1 VTPADIQK
9 VGDPTGQ
16 LLSSADRKRSRGSGR
31 PLGDILLPYGLL
43 LPILAFEIVLVI
55 YPIFRGGVM
64 AFQSNHFG
72 VTRWAGLDNFNE
84 MLNDP
89 TFWQSVEV
97 TLKFTFSMVVV
108 WLLLGLCVALLM
120 NWSFKGRGLMRALL
134 MLPWAIPDLPIIV
147 TFSIML
153 DPNFGVVNRFAS
165 WIPGVHHQI
174 FWLSDSNLAFIAIV
188 GMVGWKGFPFYAL
201 ILLSSLQAIPE
212 DLYEAA
218 RVDGSSTIRAFW
230 SITMPALVPT
240 LSLLGVLAFI
250 FSFQQFSLIYL
261 TTGGGPGND
270 TSTLAVTIYNE
281 AFEFFNYNYAT
292 ALAIVAL
299 ILAICATLVYVLFE
313 RTVIRDRYLDV
324 RNTAL

>member
-188 GMVGWKGFPFYAL
+188 AMVGWKGFPFYAL

-218 RVDGSSTIRAFW
+218 RVDGSSTLRAFW

>member
-1 VTPADIQK
+1 VTPAEIQK

-16 LLSSADRKRSRGSGR
+16 LLSSAAGKRSRGSGR
-31 PLGDILLPYGLL
+31 PLGDILLPYALL

-55 YPIFRGGVM
+55 YPILRGGMM

-108 WLLLGLCVALLM
+108 WLLFGLCVALLM

-188 GMVGWKGFPFYAL
+188 AMVGWKGFPFYAL

-218 RVDGSSTIRAFW
+218 RVDGSSTLRAFW
-230 SITMPALVPT
+230 SITLPALVPT

>member
-1 VTPADIQK
+1 MRTAEIQEADKPIRHLQ
-9 VGDPTGQ
+9 
-16 LLSSADRKRSRGSGR
+16 SSADGKRSRGTGR
-31 PLGDILLPYGLL
+31 PLGDMLLPYGLL
-43 LPILAFEIVLVI
+43 LPILAFEIVFVI

-64 AFQSNHFG
+64 AFQSNRFG
-72 VTRWAGLDNFNE
+72 VTRWAGLDNFNQ

-89 TFWQSVEV
+89 TFWESVLV

-108 WLLLGLCVALLM
+108 WLLLGLSIALLM

-147 TFSIML
+147 TFSVML
-153 DPNFGVVNRFAS
+153 DPNFGVINRFAS

-174 FWLSDSNLAFIAIV
+174 FWFSDSNLAFIVIV
-188 GMVGWKGFPFYAL
+188 AMVGWKGFPFYAL
-201 ILLSSLQAIPE
+201 ILLSSLQAIPD

-218 RVDGSSTIRAFW
+218 RVDGAGTLRTFR
-230 SITMPALVPT
+230 SITIPALMPT
-240 LSLLGVLAFI
+240 LSLLAVLAFI

-292 ALAIVAL
+292 ALAVVAL
-299 ILAICATLVYVLFE
+299 ILALSATLVYVIFE

-324 RNTAL
+324 RNPAL

>member
-1 VTPADIQK
+1 MTPAEIQK

-16 LLSSADRKRSRGSGR
+16 LLSSAAGKRSGGSGR
-31 PLGDILLPYGLL
+31 PLGDILLPYALL

-55 YPIFRGGVM
+55 YPIIRGGTM

-97 TLKFTFSMVVV
+97 TLKFTFSMVIV
-108 WLLLGLCVALLM
+108 WLLLGLCIALLM

-153 DPNFGVVNRFAS
+153 DPNFGVINRFAS

-174 FWLSDSNLAFIAIV
+174 FWLSESPLAFIAIV

-201 ILLSSLQAIPE
+201 ILLSSLQAIPD

-218 RVDGSSTIRAFW
+218 RVDGSSTLRAFW
-230 SITMPALVPT
+230 SITLPALGAD
-240 LSLLGVLAFI
+240 S
-250 FSFQQFSLIYL
+250 
-261 TTGGGPGND
+261 
-270 TSTLAVTIYNE
+270 
-281 AFEFFNYNYAT
+281 
-292 ALAIVAL
+292 
-299 ILAICATLVYVLFE
+299 
-313 RTVIRDRYLDV
+313 
-324 RNTAL
+324 NT